1 MPFAEVQQ
9 GQVKG
14 GILFELMNRIA
25 ARAGAEPRFVILPS
39 RRVDRAL
46 EEGTVDLH
54 CPISP
59 SWYTNPPPA
68 ERWTVPLLRID
79 DVLLAAPG
87 QDGRPPAFE
96 SMRQVNVG
104 VVLGYRYPT
113 LEAWF
118 DGGQLRREIAPTQ
131 EKVLEKLMLGRMPYG
146 VTNRFVAEWFNRQRS
161 AKERMLIVKTVDSA
175 QTHCLLAPKTGI
187 AAARINKAV
196 REVVESGEL
205 AAILARYH

>member
-1 MPFAEVQQ
+1 MPFADVQQ

-14 GILFELMNRIA
+14 GILYELMNRIA
-25 ARAGAEPRFVILPS
+25 VRAGAQARFVILPS

-59 SWYTNPPPA
+59 AWYTNPPPA
-68 ERWTVPLLRID
+68 ERWTAPLLRID
-79 DVLLAAPG
+79 DVLLAPPG
-87 QDGRPPAFE
+87 QDSRPPAFE
-96 SMRQVNVG
+96 SLRQVGVG

-118 DGGQLRREIAPTQ
+118 EGGQLRREVAPTQ
-131 EKVLEKLMLGRMPYG
+131 EKVLEKLALGRTPYG
-146 VTNRFVAEWFNRQRS
+146 VTNRFVAEWFNRQRP